1 MLPHARRPSDRM
13 PPQPAHGGRS
23 PWLLAVLVVL
33 SVSLVT
39 LGPTSFPH
47 VVDAA
52 CPTPEFMRDSDGDC
66 MARGTLIVMTGE
78 SSGGK
83 SRADLERAIEP
94 LGGRI
99 ETAVDVAGIYGVLFP
114 AADTLAELD
123 EREAALEAS
132 GSAAHTLWNCSPRP
146 EPRAPA
152 WGIHAAARPAGP
164 NRSPRDRRHLPV

>member
-1 MLPHARRPSDRM
+1 MLPLARRPSDRM
-13 PPQPAHGGRS
+13 PPQAAPGGRS

-39 LGPTSFPH
+39 LGPTSFPR

-52 CPTPEFMRDSDGDC
+52 CPAPEFMRDSDGDC
-66 MARGTLIVMTGE
+66 MARGTLVVMTGE
-78 SSGGK
+78 HSGGK

-99 ETAVDVAGIYGVLFP
+99 ETAVDAAGIYGVLFP

-123 EREAALEAS
+123 EREAALEALGFWVS
-132 GSAAHTLWNCSPRP
+132 
-146 EPRAPA
+146 
-152 WGIHAAARPAGP
+152 
-164 NRSPRDRRHLPV
+164 RSYTMELFATT